1 MEPKCHP
8 EKSRARSETDLQAE
22 QDEFFLSGSA
32 TCVKLV
38 NGNSGGNCNK
48 SPSIAVLDEIIERL
62 TTNSVVKP
70 PQPPTFKAA
79 LKPVKIIKKDETGG
93 TEEDIRITLNKISK
107 ENDEKLA
114 AMSSEEIEEMKMEI
128 FESVPESFLEKL
140 RQKRAA

>member
-22 QDEFFLSGSA
+22 QDEFFLYGSA

-38 NGNSGGNCNK
+38 NQNSGNCNK
-48 SPSIAVLDEIIERL
+48 SPSIAVLDEIIERP
-62 TTNSVVKP
+62 TTNSAIK
-70 PQPPTFKAA
+70 PPTFKAP
-79 LKPVKIIKKDETGG
+79 LKPVKIIKKEETGG
-93 TEEDIRITLNKISK
+93 TEEDIRVTLNKISK